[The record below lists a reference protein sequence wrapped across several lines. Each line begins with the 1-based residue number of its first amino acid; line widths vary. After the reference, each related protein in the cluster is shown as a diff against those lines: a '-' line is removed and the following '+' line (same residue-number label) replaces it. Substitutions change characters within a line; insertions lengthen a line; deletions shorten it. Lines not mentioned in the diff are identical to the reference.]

1 MAPKSLFLL
10 YQKMN
15 NFEKSYFLST
25 INHSNDVF
33 MQCTV
38 KTCLKVKLD
47 LVKFLSCFFEIH
59 NFRQKQ
65 FLIHWFIE
73 LTIIFI
79 TNSPT

>member
-25 INHSNDVF
+25 IIHSNDVF

-38 KTCLKVKLD
+38 RTCLKVKLD
-47 LVKFLSCFFEIH
+47 LVKFNGFS
-59 NFRQKQ
+59 KY
-65 FLIHWFIE
+65 
-73 LTIIFI
+73 TISDRN
-79 TNSPT
+79 NSPSMDLLN